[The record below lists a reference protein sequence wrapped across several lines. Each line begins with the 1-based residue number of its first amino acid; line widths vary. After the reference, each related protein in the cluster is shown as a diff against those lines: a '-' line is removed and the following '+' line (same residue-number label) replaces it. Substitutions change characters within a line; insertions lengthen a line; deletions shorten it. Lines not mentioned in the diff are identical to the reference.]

1 MKESVG
7 TSIVKKE
14 GDLAF
19 NEPDNTLPPAN
30 LIYTTRAASPP
41 KHWNNSPFLSGSFGS
56 NAKNKKKNKNKM
68 SHIIDFKS
76 FRKVEE
82 QAVTDPF
89 KSEKDSIIQLDN
101 AIKQLEMELAKKKV
115 ERINKQQKI
124 DAAEAT
130 AQATAQAEAARQQNL
145 NP

>member
-7 TSIVKKE
+7 TSVVKKK
-14 GDLAF
+14 GDSVF

-30 LIYTTRAASPP
+30 LIHTARATSAPR
-41 KHWNNSPFLSGSFGS
+41 HWNNSPFLSGSFGS
-56 NAKNKKKNKNKM
+56 NPKGKKKKKKKM

-82 QAVTDPF
+82 QTVTDPL

-101 AIKQLEMELAKKKV
+101 TIKQLEMELAQKKV

-124 DAAEAT
+124 DAAEA
-130 AQATAQAEAARQQNL
+130 AAKAAAQAEAAKQQNL
-145 NP
+145 NL